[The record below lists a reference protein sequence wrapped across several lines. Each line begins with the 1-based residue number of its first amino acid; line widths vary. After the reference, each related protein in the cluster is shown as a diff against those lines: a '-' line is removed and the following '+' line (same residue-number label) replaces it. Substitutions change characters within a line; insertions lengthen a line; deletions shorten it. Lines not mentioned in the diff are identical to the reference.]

1 MGRVVIQR
9 REGLA
14 ESRASDR
21 MTAERRARFGDGEA
35 NSLRRDFFPV
45 DGEPLQLFETRLD
58 ADADV
63 QPHAHS
69 AAEIIYVTE
78 GELRLGAQVC
88 GPGTAIFIDAN
99 TLYGFRAGPEGAVF
113 LNFRGDPKPEYIFK
127 DDFVARRTA
136 DADKA

>member
-1 MGRVVIQR
+1 MGRVVVQR

-21 MTAERRARFGDGEA
+21 MTAERRERFGDGEV
-35 NSLRRDFFPV
+35 NSLRRDFFPI
-45 DGEPLQLFETRLD
+45 DGESLQLFETRFE
-58 ADADV
+58 ADAYV

-99 TLYGFRAGPEGAVF
+99 TLYGLRAGSEGAVF
-113 LNFRGDPKPEYIFK
+113 LNFRGDPKPAFIFT
-127 DDFVARRTA
+127 DDFVASTRTQA
-136 DADKA
+136 DTE